1 MSEDLA
7 VKTINLSESDMVML
21 PEKIDFK
28 KELENL
34 YGQLFDLV
42 RRKGVADHFSVTAQ
56 SKIDDIKEQIDVVR
70 SFLDAEEINSIK
82 QLEDR
87 FNDQVMR
94 LDMRVR
100 KGDTVRRGALTA
112 KEKEAQAKEYEK
124 EKEKRKEEN
133 DRPNDKSRPNQPKQP
148 PKAGEAEKPEQLLPP
163 QERQAAITEK
173 LKQKDPRKQKE
184 GLEELKKP
192 QNKDLG
198 KDDPTFQK
206 LVKNADKRV
215 ERFDKVKDSL
225 RKNLKTLMQSDSDVI
240 KKNLADIRAGR
251 IGSGVMGLKEVSNST
266 DGRFNEVAKAAKGVV
281 ENVGELYKEFDIKP
295 EEALSREA
303 LNEAKPTFTRQT
315 GIKSKEDMAI
325 DRNSRQNR
333 YMGESKEL
341 SVEERHVYKRIKDN
355 FGMEADKLP
364 AADAQTVRDM
374 ELVRN
379 IVKEV
384 ALNPQGNV
392 KPTMIKPS
400 GVER

>member
-1 MSEDLA
+1 MSDDLA
-7 VKTINLSESDMVML
+7 TKTINLSESEMLTL
-21 PEKIDFK
+21 PEKLDFK
-28 KELENL
+28 KELETL
-34 YGQLFDLV
+34 YTQLVDLIH
-42 RRKGVADHFSVTAQ
+42 RKGVADHFSATAQ
-56 SKIDDIKEQIDVVR
+56 NKIEDIKEQIDVVR

-82 QLEDR
+82 QMEDR
-87 FNDQVMR
+87 FNEQIVR
-94 LDMRVR
+94 LDMRIR
-100 KGDTVRRGALTA
+100 KGDKVRRGALTA
-112 KEKEAQAKEYEK
+112 KEKEELAREYEK
-124 EKEKRKEEN
+124 EKEKKKEEEV
-133 DRPNDKSRPNQPKQP
+133 RPNDKSRPNQPKQP

-192 QNKDLG
+192 HNKDLG

-206 LVKNADKRV
+206 LVKNAGKRV
-215 ERFDKVKDSL
+215 ERFDKIKDSL
-225 RKNLKTLMQSDSDVI
+225 RKNLKTLMQSDSDVV

-251 IGSGVMGLKEVSNST
+251 IGSGVMGLKEISNST

-315 GIKSKEDMAI
+315 GIKSKEDKAI
-325 DRNSRQNR
+325 DRNSKQNR

-341 SVEERHVYKRIKDN
+341 SEEERHIYKRIKDN

-364 AADAQTVRDM
+364 AADAQTTRDM
-374 ELVRN
+374 ELVRH